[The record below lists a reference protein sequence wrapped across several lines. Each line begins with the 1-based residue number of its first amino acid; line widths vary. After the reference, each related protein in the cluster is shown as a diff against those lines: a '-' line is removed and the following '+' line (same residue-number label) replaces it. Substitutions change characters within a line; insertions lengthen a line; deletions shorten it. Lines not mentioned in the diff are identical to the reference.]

1 MAEKTPQN
9 LKVAL
14 QNFRACRLTKDQV
27 FCLWKCAVKDDDRLV
42 DAVIGNLYEQMIA
55 FDLARA
61 EIVMQLII
69 NRDVAAAP
77 TFRGLLQ
84 DMAGNRLPTNGQSRS
99 WVPIATQHFQE
110 PGVPR
115 ELVRPIISM
124 NKMNDPDVNA

>member
-1 MAEKTPQN
+1 MAEDAPQN
-9 LKVAL
+9 LNVAL

-27 FCLWKCAVKDDDRLV
+27 FRLWKCAVKDDDKLV

-69 NRDVAAAP
+69 DRNEAAAP

-84 DMAGNRLPTNGQSRS
+84 DIANNRLPNGQSRS
-99 WVPIATQHFQE
+99 PTPFATQHFQQ

-124 NKMNDPDVNA
+124 NKLNDPDVNA